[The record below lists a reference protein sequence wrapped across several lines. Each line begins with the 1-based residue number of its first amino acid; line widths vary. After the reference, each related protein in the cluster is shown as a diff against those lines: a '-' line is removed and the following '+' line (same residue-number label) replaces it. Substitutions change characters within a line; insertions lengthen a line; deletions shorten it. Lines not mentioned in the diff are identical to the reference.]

1 MSDDLVKQ
9 LREGALEKQQEAWD
23 RADGGQDLSIE
34 AGLALVAADRI
45 EALEARAEKAEA
57 EARDAYTQGLEDAAK
72 VVGEKS
78 GAARKKLARCGS
90 EGHPE
95 DEHVWSAIISHLD
108 LAQSSIR
115 ARAALNRE
123 AGT

>member
-1 MSDDLVKQ
+1 MADDLVKQ

-45 EALEARAEKAEA
+45 EELEARAERAEA
-57 EARDAYTQGLEDAAK
+57 ERDALREAMVKADELAGAIENDVWQNTQTWFALTAYREARD
-72 VVGEKS
+72 
-78 GAARKKLARCGS
+78 
-90 EGHPE
+90 
-95 DEHVWSAIISHLD
+95 
-108 LAQSSIR
+108 
-115 ARAALNRE
+115 ALNRE